1 MNFLAHA
8 VLSFDD
14 EDFLTGNMISD
25 FVKGKK
31 KLDYPLSIQKGIQ
44 LHRAIDEFTDYHP
57 ITAKAKEFFRNDYR
71 LYSGPFVDIIYDHFL
86 ALDDKQ
92 FLKNKGIKNFT
103 VSTYHKLHNN
113 ESYFPERFQKMFPY
127 MESQNWLYGYRF
139 KEGIR
144 KSFGGL
150 VHRAAYMDES
160 ETAFEIF
167 NKNYD
172 RFAEHYSAFFPE
184 LKEFAFKKMQQLRA
198 E

>member
-8 VLSFDD
+8 LLSFND

-57 ITAKAKEFFRNDYR
+57 VTAKAKEFFRNDYR

-103 VSTYHKLHNN
+103 ISTYHKLHNN

-172 RFAEHYSAFFPE
+172 RLAKHYSAFFPE